1 MNGNF
6 WSCQLHEPVIAI
18 HSVVQ
23 ALLSVSKPDLV
34 YLKFETS
41 NIHIYAHMCT
51 HTDREQLKLSHINYK
66 TLKDGSQMI
75 TVKIS

>member
-34 YLKFETS
+34 YWKFETS
-41 NIHIYAHMCT
+41 NIHIYAHT
-51 HTDREQLKLSHINYK
+51 VYK
-66 TLKDGSQMI
+66 TG
-75 TVKIS
+75 